1 MTVSLSREFDIK
13 KFFALDDYYDSD
25 RKAYYRALDSVNAKT
40 LDLTKWL
47 EYFTDGVLVSITK
60 VKEKVLT
67 LSLEKHKKE
76 SKGQVSLTERQMK
89 IINLLQQNGKIT
101 AGDTAKM
108 FKITRQAAL
117 KELSKLV
124 KLGIINLEG
133 KGRGAY
139 YALD

>member
-1 MTVSLSREFDIK
+1 MSLSREFDIK